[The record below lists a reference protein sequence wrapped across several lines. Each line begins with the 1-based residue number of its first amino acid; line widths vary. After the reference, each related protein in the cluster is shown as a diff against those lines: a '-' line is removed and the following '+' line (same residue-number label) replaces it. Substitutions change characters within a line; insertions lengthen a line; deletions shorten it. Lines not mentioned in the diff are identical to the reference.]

1 MRFFFAFR
9 GSLKGVGMGRRV
21 VLSVAILA
29 AIFAT
34 GCAKKTDDAT
44 LATQI
49 KSQMFSEPQLN
60 GASVEVTSKGGQVTL
75 AGTVPNDAARYK
87 AYKIAN
93 ETAGVAKVNDQMT
106 VAPAPA
112 LEPNP
117 SAHNP
122 EPSST
127 ALNTGALNT
136 GSPARAANKVRNART
151 KNSPDP
157 SDDSQLA
164 ENTPAPQQEPPA
176 EPPVSSN
183 AQEQPVSPAPPQP
196 VQPPT
201 PTPPPPQSRQ
211 VEVPA
216 SSTLTVRMID
226 GVDSSVNNAG
236 EIFHATLESPLVV
249 DNDVVV
255 PRGADIYVR
264 LVSASSAGRMK
275 GKSELHLELVK
286 MEFQGRSY
294 PLVSSTYSATG
305 SSRGKNTAAKVGGG
319 AALGA
324 IIGALAGGGKGA
336 GIGAGVGAAGGAIY
350 QGSTK
355 GKQVKI
361 PAETRL
367 DFQLEQPVTVTVM
380 PRPSNSLVGQQ

>member
-1 MRFFFAFR
+1 
-9 GSLKGVGMGRRV
+9 MGHRV
-21 VLSVAILA
+21 VLSVVVLA
-29 AIFAT
+29 SIFVA
-34 GCAKKTDDAT
+34 GCSGKVDDAT

-49 KSQMFSEPQLN
+49 KSQMFSDVQLN
-60 GASVEVTSKGGQVTL
+60 GANLEVTSKDGQVTL
-75 AGTVPNDAARYK
+75 TGTVASDAARYK

-93 ETAGVAKVNDQMT
+93 EMAGVTKVNDQIT
-106 VAPAPA
+106 VAPRPMLEAKLPTNSAAPKSKA
-112 LEPNP
+112 SKDAPLSRAPDKPRKAPIKNP
-117 SAHNP
+117 
-122 EPSST
+122 
-127 ALNTGALNT
+127 
-136 GSPARAANKVRNART
+136 
-151 KNSPDP
+151 PDP
-157 SDDSQLA
+157 NNNDQIAD
-164 ENTPAPQQEPPA
+164 NTSGTQQEQSPELAPT
-176 EPPVSSN
+176 PD
-183 AQEQPVSPAPPQP
+183 AQAQPVPPPSQP
-196 VQPPT
+196 SLP
-201 PTPPPPQSRQ
+201 PTPPPPPQPRQ
-211 VEVPA
+211 IDVPA
-216 SSTLTVRMID
+216 NSTLTVRMID
-226 GVDSSVNNAG
+226 GVDSSVNSAG
-236 EIFHATLESPLVV
+236 EIFHASLESPLVV

-294 PLVSSTYSATG
+294 PLVSSPYSATG

-350 QGSTK
+350 QGATK

>member
-1 MRFFFAFR
+1 MRFFFAFKE
-9 GSLKGVGMGRRV
+9 SLKGVGMGRRA

-29 AIFAT
+29 AIFAA

-60 GASVEVTSKGGQVTL
+60 GASLEVTSKDGQVTL
-75 AGTVPNDAARYK
+75 AGTVQNDAARYE

-93 ETAGVAKVNDQMT
+93 ETAGVTKVNDQMT

-117 SAHNP
+117 SAHDP

-127 ALNTGALNT
+127 ALNTG
-136 GSPARAANKVRNART
+136 SPARAASKVRKART

-157 SDDSQLA
+157 SDDSQLD
-164 ENTPAPQQEPPA
+164 ENIAAPQQEPPP
-176 EPPVSSN
+176 EPPASPN
-183 AQEQPVSPAPPQP
+183 AQEQLVSPASPQP
-196 VQPPT
+196 MLPPT
-201 PTPPPPQSRQ
+201 PTPPTQPRQ

-226 GVDSSVNNAG
+226 GVDSSVNSAS
-236 EIFHATLESPLVV
+236 EIFHASLESPLVV

-294 PLVSSTYSATG
+294 PLVSSTYSITG

-319 AALGA
+319 TAFGA
-324 IIGALAGGGKGA
+324 IIGAIAGGGKGA

-350 QGSTK
+350 QGATK

-367 DFQLEQPVTVTVM
+367 DFQLDQPVTVTVM
-380 PRPSNSLVGQQ
+380 SRPSNSTVGQQ

>member
-1 MRFFFAFR
+1 MRFFFAFKE
-9 GSLKGVGMGRRV
+9 SLKGVGMGRRA

-29 AIFAT
+29 AIFAA

-60 GASVEVTSKGGQVTL
+60 GASLEVTSKDGQVTL
-75 AGTVPNDAARYK
+75 AGTVQNDAARYE

-93 ETAGVAKVNDQMT
+93 ETAGVTKVNDQMT

-117 SAHNP
+117 SAHDP

-127 ALNTGALNT
+127 ALNTG
-136 GSPARAANKVRNART
+136 SPARAASKVRKART

-157 SDDSQLA
+157 SDDSQLD
-164 ENTPAPQQEPPA
+164 ENIAAPQQEPPP
-176 EPPVSSN
+176 EPPASPN
-183 AQEQPVSPAPPQP
+183 AQEQLVSPASPQP
-196 VQPPT
+196 MLPPT
-201 PTPPPPQSRQ
+201 PTPPTQPRQ

-226 GVDSSVNNAG
+226 GVDSSVNSAS
-236 EIFHATLESPLVV
+236 EIFHASLESPLVV

-294 PLVSSTYSATG
+294 PLVSSTYSITG

-319 AALGA
+319 AAFGA
-324 IIGALAGGGKGA
+324 IIGAIAGGGKGA

-350 QGSTK
+350 QGATK

-367 DFQLEQPVTVTVM
+367 DFQLDQPVTVTVM
-380 PRPSNSLVGQQ
+380 SRPSNSTVGQQ

>member
-1 MRFFFAFR
+1 
-9 GSLKGVGMGRRV
+9 MGRQA
-21 VLSVAILA
+21 VLSIAVLVS
-29 AIFAT
+29 IFAA
-34 GCAKKTDDAT
+34 GCSRKVDDAT

-49 KSQMFSEPQLN
+49 KSQMFSDMQLN
-60 GASVEVTSKGGQVTL
+60 GANLEVTSKDGQVTL

-93 ETAGVAKVNDQMT
+93 ETAGVAKVNDQIT
-106 VAPAPA
+106 VAPRAMLEATLPTNSAAPKSNASKDVPLSRAPDKPRKARVKNPSKPDNDDEIAANTSPNQHEQSSELASTPEAPA
-112 LEPNP
+112 RSVPPP
-117 SAHNP
+117 SQ
-122 EPSST
+122 PS
-127 ALNTGALNT
+127 L
-136 GSPARAANKVRNART
+136 P
-151 KNSPDP
+151 
-157 SDDSQLA
+157 
-164 ENTPAPQQEPPA
+164 
-176 EPPVSSN
+176 
-183 AQEQPVSPAPPQP
+183 
-196 VQPPT
+196 
-201 PTPPPPQSRQ
+201 PTPPPPPQPRQ
-211 VEVPA
+211 IDVPA
-216 SSTLTVRMID
+216 NSTLTVRMID
-226 GVDSSVNNAG
+226 GVDSSVNSAG
-236 EIFHATLESPLVV
+236 EIFHASLESPLVV

-294 PLVSSTYSATG
+294 PLVSNAYSATG
-305 SSRGKNTAAKVGGG
+305 GSRGKNTAAKVGGG

-350 QGSTK
+350 QGATK

-361 PAETRL
+361 PAETML

>member
-1 MRFFFAFR
+1 
-9 GSLKGVGMGRRV
+9 
-21 VLSVAILA
+21 
-29 AIFAT
+29 
-34 GCAKKTDDAT
+34 
-44 LATQI
+44 
-49 KSQMFSEPQLN
+49 
-60 GASVEVTSKGGQVTL
+60 
-75 AGTVPNDAARYK
+75 
-87 AYKIAN
+87 
-93 ETAGVAKVNDQMT
+93 
-106 VAPAPA
+106 
-112 LEPNP
+112 
-117 SAHNP
+117 
-122 EPSST
+122 
-127 ALNTGALNT
+127 
-136 GSPARAANKVRNART
+136 
-151 KNSPDP
+151 
-157 SDDSQLA
+157 
-164 ENTPAPQQEPPA
+164 
-176 EPPVSSN
+176 
-183 AQEQPVSPAPPQP
+183 
-196 VQPPT
+196 
-201 PTPPPPQSRQ
+201 
-211 VEVPA
+211 
-216 SSTLTVRMID
+216 MID
-226 GVDSSVNNAG
+226 GVDSSVNSAG
-236 EIFHATLESPLVV
+236 EIFHASLESPLVV

>member
-1 MRFFFAFR
+1 MSR
-9 GSLKGVGMGRRV
+9 GA
-21 VLSVAILA
+21 VLPVAILV
-29 AIFAT
+29 AIFAA
-34 GCAKKTDDAT
+34 GCAKKTDDIT

-49 KSQMFSEPQLN
+49 KSQMFSEAQLN
-60 GASVEVTSKGGQVTL
+60 GSSLEVTSRNGQVTL

-93 ETAGVAKVNDQMT
+93 ETAGVIKVNDQMA
-106 VAPAPA
+106 VAPTPA
-112 LEPNP
+112 LEPNLPVNDPAPASTPLSNSPPARTADKARKPRPKTSP
-117 SAHNP
+117 SVANENQVADNGPVAQPEQAP
-122 EPSST
+122 EP
-127 ALNTGALNT
+127 
-136 GSPARAANKVRNART
+136 AAM
-151 KNSPDP
+151 P
-157 SDDSQLA
+157 
-164 ENTPAPQQEPPA
+164 
-176 EPPVSSN
+176 N
-183 AQEQPVSPAPPQP
+183 AQEQLVAPAVSQP
-196 VQPPT
+196 VQPPA
-201 PTPPPPQSRQ
+201 PPPPRQ
-211 VEVPA
+211 VDVPA

-236 EIFHATLESPLVV
+236 EIFHASLESPLVV

-294 PLVSSTYSATG
+294 PLVSSTYSVTG

-319 AALGA
+319 AAFGA
-324 IIGALAGGGKGA
+324 IIGAIAGGGKGA

-350 QGSTK
+350 QGATK

-361 PAETRL
+361 LAETRL
-367 DFQLEQPVTVTVM
+367 DFQLDQPVTVTVM
-380 PRPSNSLVGQQ
+380 SRPSNSTVGQQ

>member
-1 MRFFFAFR
+1 
-9 GSLKGVGMGRRV
+9 MGRRA
-21 VLSVAILA
+21 VLSVAILV
-29 AIFAT
+29 AIFAV
-34 GCAKKTDDAT
+34 GCAKKPDDAT

-49 KSQMFSEPQLN
+49 KSQMFSDPQLN
-60 GASVEVTSKGGQVTL
+60 GASLEVTSKNGQVTL

-106 VAPAPA
+106 VAPTPA
-112 LEPNP
+112 LEPNSP
-117 SAHNP
+117 TTNP
-122 EPSST
+122 APGSV
-127 ALNTGALNT
+127 ALND
-136 GSPARAANKVRNART
+136 SPPARAADKTRKART
-151 KNSPDP
+151 KSSPP
-157 SDDSQLA
+157 PADDNQIV
-164 ENTPAPQQEPPA
+164 ENAAAPQQAPPELPAAPDVQRQPVPPA
-176 EPPVSSN
+176 TPE
-183 AQEQPVSPAPPQP
+183 A
-196 VQPPT
+196 VQLPL
-201 PTPPPPQSRQ
+201 PTPPPPQPRQ

-226 GVDSSVNNAG
+226 GVDASVNSAG
-236 EIFHATLESPLVV
+236 EIFHASLESPLVV

-294 PLVSSTYSATG
+294 PLVSSTYSVTG

-324 IIGALAGGGKGA
+324 IIGAIAGGGKGA

-350 QGSTK
+350 QGATK

-367 DFQLEQPVTVTVM
+367 DFQLEQPVTVTVL
-380 PRPSNSLVGQQ
+380 PRPSNSVVGQQ

>member
-1 MRFFFAFR
+1 
-9 GSLKGVGMGRRV
+9 MGRRV
-21 VLSVAILA
+21 VLSVVMLLSIVA
-29 AIFAT
+29 A
-34 GCAKKTDDAT
+34 GCSKKVDDAT

-49 KSQMFSEPQLN
+49 KSEMFSEPQLN
-60 GASVEVTSKGGQVTL
+60 GANLDVTSKEGQVTL

-93 ETAGVAKVNDQMT
+93 ETAGVTKVNDQIT
-106 VAPAPA
+106 VAPPPVLESTLPATSAARKSNASKDAPLSRA
-112 LEPNP
+112 SDKPRKARAQNP
-117 SAHNP
+117 P
-122 EPSST
+122 EPVSD
-127 ALNTGALNT
+127 NQ
-136 GSPARAANKVRNART
+136 AAADTNLT
-151 KNSPDP
+151 
-157 SDDSQLA
+157 
-164 ENTPAPQQEPPA
+164 QQEQSAELRQTPDAQAQPVPPA
-176 EPPVSSN
+176 AAEPSLP
-183 AQEQPVSPAPPQP
+183 
-196 VQPPT
+196 
-201 PTPPPPQSRQ
+201 PTPPPPPQPRQ
-211 VEVPA
+211 IEVPVN
-216 SSTLTVRMID
+216 STLTVRMID
-226 GVDSSVNNAG
+226 GVDSSVNSAG
-236 EIFHATLESPLVV
+236 EIFHASLESPLVV

-294 PLVSSTYSATG
+294 PLVSSAYSATG

-350 QGSTK
+350 QGATK

-380 PRPSNSLVGQQ
+380 PRTSNSLVGQQ

>member
-1 MRFFFAFR
+1 
-9 GSLKGVGMGRRV
+9 MGRRT
-21 VLSVAILA
+21 VLFVAILA
-29 AIFAT
+29 AISAT

-60 GASVEVTSKGGQVTL
+60 GTSLEVTSKDGQVTL

-93 ETAGVAKVNDQMT
+93 ETAGVTKVNDQMT

-112 LEPNP
+112 LEPKFPANNP
-117 SAHNP
+117 ASA
-122 EPSST
+122 
-127 ALNTGALNT
+127 TGND
-136 GSPARAANKVRNART
+136 SPPARTADKARKSRT
-151 KNSPDP
+151 KNSPRLPD
-157 SDDSQLA
+157 
-164 ENTPAPQQEPPA
+164 ENQTPDNAPAPQQDQPPEPPA
-176 EPPVSSN
+176 APYAQDQLVAPAVS
-183 AQEQPVSPAPPQP
+183 QP

-201 PTPPPPQSRQ
+201 PPPPRQ
-211 VEVPA
+211 IEVPA
-216 SSTLTVRMID
+216 TSTLTVRMID

-236 EIFHATLESPLVV
+236 EIFHASLESPLVV

-294 PLVSSTYSATG
+294 PLVSSTYSVTG

-319 AALGA
+319 AAFGA
-324 IIGALAGGGKGA
+324 IIGAIAGGGKGA

-350 QGSTK
+350 QGATK

-367 DFQLEQPVTVTVM
+367 DFQLDQPVMVTVM
-380 PRPSNSLVGQQ
+380 SRPSTSTVGQQ

>member
-1 MRFFFAFR
+1 
-9 GSLKGVGMGRRV
+9 MGRRV
-21 VLSVAILA
+21 VLSVVVLASILA
-29 AIFAT
+29 A
-34 GCAKKTDDAT
+34 GCSRKVDDAT

-49 KSQMFSEPQLN
+49 KSQMFSDPQLN
-60 GASVEVTSKGGQVTL
+60 AANLEVTSKDGQVTL

-93 ETAGVAKVNDQMT
+93 ETAGVTKVNDQMT
-106 VAPAPA
+106 VAPPPMLGPTPPTSSAAPKS
-112 LEPNP
+112 
-117 SAHNP
+117 SASKDVPLSRAPDKPRKARVKPPP
-122 EPSST
+122 EP
-127 ALNTGALNT
+127 AGDDQIADNT
-136 GSPARAANKVRNART
+136 SRT
-151 KNSPDP
+151 
-157 SDDSQLA
+157 
-164 ENTPAPQQEPPA
+164 QQEQSADLPPTPDAQAQPVPPPA
-176 EPPVSSN
+176 
-183 AQEQPVSPAPPQP
+183 QPSLP
-196 VQPPT
+196 
-201 PTPPPPQSRQ
+201 PTPPPPQPRQ
-211 VEVPA
+211 SEVPA

-226 GVDSSVNNAG
+226 VVDSSVNSAG
-236 EIFHATLESPLVV
+236 EIFHASLESPVVV

>member
-1 MRFFFAFR
+1 LRFFFALR
-9 GSLKGVGMGRRV
+9 ELLEGVDMGRRA
-21 VLSVAILA
+21 VLSVAVLL
-29 AIFAT
+29 AIFSA
-34 GCAKKTDDAT
+34 GCSKKVDDAT

-49 KSQMFSEPQLN
+49 KSQMFSDPQLN
-60 GASVEVTSKGGQVTL
+60 GASLEVTSKDGQVTL

-93 ETAGVAKVNDQMT
+93 ETAGVTKVNDQMT
-106 VAPAPA
+106 IAPAPA
-112 LEPNP
+112 LEPTPPTTNGT
-117 SAHNP
+117 P
-122 EPSST
+122 EST
-127 ALNTGALNT
+127 ASNGVP
-136 GSPARAANKVRNART
+136 PARADDKPRKSRV
-151 KNSPDP
+151 KNSAPPANDNRIADKSAAQQSAQESEP
-157 SDDSQLA
+157 P
-164 ENTPAPQQEPPA
+164 PAPDVQA
-176 EPPVSSN
+176 EPP
-183 AQEQPVSPAPPQP
+183 QPPAPQP
-196 VQPPT
+196 VQPAP
-201 PTPPPPQSRQ
+201 PPPPPQPRQ
-211 VEVPA
+211 IEVPA

-236 EIFHATLESPLVV
+236 EIFHASLESPLVV

-294 PLVSSTYSATG
+294 PLVSSTYSVTG

-350 QGSTK
+350 QGAMK

-361 PAETRL
+361 PAETKL

-380 PRPSNSLVGQQ
+380 PRPSNFAVGQP

>member
-9 GSLKGVGMGRRV
+9 GSLKGVGMGRRA

-29 AIFAT
+29 AVFAA

-60 GASVEVTSKGGQVTL
+60 GASVEVTSKDGQVTL

-117 SAHNP
+117 SAQNP
-122 EPSST
+122 EPSPT
-127 ALNTGALNT
+127 ALNT
-136 GSPARAANKVRNART
+136 GSPARAANKVRKART

-176 EPPVSSN
+176 EPPTSPN
-183 AQEQPVSPAPPQP
+183 AQEQPVSPASPQP
-196 VQPPT
+196 VLPPT
-201 PTPPPPQSRQ
+201 PTPPPPQPRQ
-211 VEVPA
+211 TEVPA

-226 GVDSSVNNAG
+226 GVDSSVNSAG
-236 EIFHATLESPLVV
+236 EIFHASLESPLVV

-264 LVSASSAGRMK
+264 LVSASSAGHMK

-294 PLVSSTYSATG
+294 PLVSNAYSITG

-319 AALGA
+319 AAFGA
-324 IIGALAGGGKGA
+324 IIGAIAGGGKGA

-350 QGSTK
+350 QGATK

-361 PAETRL
+361 QAETRL
-367 DFQLEQPVTVTVM
+367 DFQLDQPVTVTVM
-380 PRPSNSLVGQQ
+380 SRPSNSTVGQQ

>member
-1 MRFFFAFR
+1 M
-9 GSLKGVGMGRRV
+9 GSRV
-21 VLSVAILA
+21 VLSIVVLVSVFA
-29 AIFAT
+29 A
-34 GCAKKTDDAT
+34 GCSRKVDDAT

-49 KSQMFSEPQLN
+49 KSQMFSDIQLN
-60 GASVEVTSKGGQVTL
+60 GANLEVTSKDGQVTL

-93 ETAGVAKVNDQMT
+93 ETAGVTKVNDQIT
-106 VAPAPA
+106 VAPRPMLEATLPTNSAAPKSNA
-112 LEPNP
+112 SKDFPLSGAPDKPRKARVKNP
-117 SAHNP
+117 
-122 EPSST
+122 
-127 ALNTGALNT
+127 
-136 GSPARAANKVRNART
+136 
-151 KNSPDP
+151 PDP
-157 SDDSQLA
+157 NSGDQI
-164 ENTPAPQQEPPA
+164 PANMPPTQ
-176 EPPVSSN
+176 
-183 AQEQPVSPAPPQP
+183 QEQPSELAPTPDAQAQTVPPPAQP
-196 VQPPT
+196 SLP
-201 PTPPPPQSRQ
+201 PTPPPPPQPRQ
-211 VEVPA
+211 IDVPA
-216 SSTLTVRMID
+216 NSTLTVRMID
-226 GVDSSVNNAG
+226 GVDSSVNSAG
-236 EIFHATLESPLVV
+236 EIFHASLESPLVV

-294 PLVSSTYSATG
+294 PLVSNAYSATG

-324 IIGALAGGGKGA
+324 IIGTLAGGGKGA

-350 QGSTK
+350 QGATK

>member
-1 MRFFFAFR
+1 
-9 GSLKGVGMGRRV
+9 MGRGA
-21 VLSVAILA
+21 VLSVAILVGISA
-29 AIFAT
+29 A
-34 GCAKKTDDAT
+34 GCAKKADDAT

-49 KSQMFSEPQLN
+49 KSQMFSDPQLN
-60 GASVEVTSKGGQVTL
+60 GASLEVTSKDGQVTL
-75 AGTVPNDAARYK
+75 AGAVPNDAARYK

-106 VAPAPA
+106 VAPTPA
-112 LEPNP
+112 LEPNSP
-117 SAHNP
+117 TTNP
-122 EPSST
+122 APASI
-127 ALNTGALNT
+127 ALS
-136 GSPARAANKVRNART
+136 GSPPARAADKARKART
-151 KNSPDP
+151 ISSPHP
-157 SDDSQLA
+157 ADDNQIVEDTA
-164 ENTPAPQQEPPA
+164 APQQAPPELPAAPDVQQQPVPPA
-176 EPPVSSN
+176 T
-183 AQEQPVSPAPPQP
+183 PQA
-196 VQPPT
+196 VQPPL
-201 PTPPPPQSRQ
+201 PTPPPPQPRQ

-226 GVDSSVNNAG
+226 GVDASVNSAG
-236 EIFHATLESPLVV
+236 EIFHASLESPLVV

-294 PLVSSTYSATG
+294 PLVSSTYSVTG
-305 SSRGKNTAAKVGGG
+305 SSAARTPRRRWGG

-324 IIGALAGGGKGA
+324 IIGAIAGGGKGA

-350 QGSTK
+350 QGATK

-367 DFQLEQPVTVTVM
+367 DFQLDQPVTVTVL
-380 PRPSNSLVGQQ
+380 PRPSNSVVGQQ

>member
-1 MRFFFAFR
+1 MRFFFAFKE
-9 GSLKGVGMGRRV
+9 SLKGVGMGRRA
-21 VLSVAILA
+21 VLSIAILA
-29 AIFAT
+29 AIFAA

-60 GASVEVTSKGGQVTL
+60 GASLEVTSKDGQVTL
-75 AGTVPNDAARYK
+75 AGTVQNDAARYK

-93 ETAGVAKVNDQMT
+93 ETAGVTKVNDQMT

-112 LEPNP
+112 LEPDP
-117 SAHNP
+117 PAHNP

-127 ALNTGALNT
+127 ALNTG
-136 GSPARAANKVRNART
+136 SPAHATNKVRKART

-164 ENTPAPQQEPPA
+164 DDAVASQQEPPPELPA
-176 EPPVSSN
+176 PPN
-183 AQEQPVSPAPPQP
+183 APEQPVSPTSPQP
-196 VQPPT
+196 MLPPT
-201 PTPPPPQSRQ
+201 PTPPPPQPRQ

-236 EIFHATLESPLVV
+236 EIFHASLESPLVV

-294 PLVSSTYSATG
+294 PLVSNTYSITG

-319 AALGA
+319 AAFGA
-324 IIGALAGGGKGA
+324 IIGAIAGGGKGA

-350 QGSTK
+350 QGATK

-361 PAETRL
+361 QAETRL
-367 DFQLEQPVTVTVM
+367 DFQLDQPVTVTVM
-380 PRPSNSLVGQQ
+380 SRPSNSTVGQQ

>member
-1 MRFFFAFR
+1 
-9 GSLKGVGMGRRV
+9 MGRRV
-21 VLSVAILA
+21 VLSIAVLVS
-29 AIFAT
+29 IFAA
-34 GCAKKTDDAT
+34 GCSRKVDDAT

-49 KSQMFSEPQLN
+49 KSQMFSDMQLN
-60 GASVEVTSKGGQVTL
+60 GANLEVTSKDGQVTL

-93 ETAGVAKVNDQMT
+93 ETPGVTKVNDQIT
-106 VAPAPA
+106 VAPRPMLDATPPTNSAAPKSNA
-112 LEPNP
+112 SKDVPLSRAPDKRSKTRVKSP
-117 SAHNP
+117 P
-122 EPSST
+122 EPDNGDQIPT
-127 ALNTGALNT
+127 NT
-136 GSPARAANKVRNART
+136 SPT
-151 KNSPDP
+151 
-157 SDDSQLA
+157 
-164 ENTPAPQQEPPA
+164 QQEQSSELAPTPDAQAQTVPPPA
-176 EPPVSSN
+176 
-183 AQEQPVSPAPPQP
+183 QPSL
-196 VQPPT
+196 PPT
-201 PTPPPPQSRQ
+201 APPPPQPRQ
-211 VEVPA
+211 IDVPA
-216 SSTLTVRMID
+216 NSTLTVRMID
-226 GVDSSVNNAG
+226 GVDSSVNSAG
-236 EIFHATLESPLVV
+236 EIFHASLESPLVV

-361 PAETRL
+361 PVETRL

-380 PRPSNSLVGQQ
+380 PRPSNSLVGQL

>member
-1 MRFFFAFR
+1 
-9 GSLKGVGMGRRV
+9 MGRRA

-29 AIFAT
+29 AVFAA

-60 GASVEVTSKGGQVTL
+60 GASVEVTSKDGQVTL

-93 ETAGVAKVNDQMT
+93 ETAGVTKVNDQMT

-112 LEPNP
+112 LGLNP
-117 SAHNP
+117 PAHNP

-127 ALNTGALNT
+127 ALNT
-136 GSPARAANKVRNART
+136 GSPARAANKVRKART
-151 KNSPDP
+151 KNSLAPT
-157 SDDSQLA
+157 DDSQLA
-164 ENTPAPQQEPPA
+164 DDAVASQQEPPP
-176 EPPVSSN
+176 EPLASPN
-183 AQEQPVSPAPPQP
+183 AQEQPVAPASPQP
-196 VQPPT
+196 VLPPT
-201 PTPPPPQSRQ
+201 PTPPPPQPRQ
-211 VEVPA
+211 VEVPV

-226 GVDSSVNNAG
+226 GVDSSLNSAG
-236 EIFHATLESPLVV
+236 EIFHASLESPLVV

-294 PLVSSTYSATG
+294 SLVSSTYSITG

-319 AALGA
+319 AAFGA
-324 IIGALAGGGKGA
+324 IIGAIAGGGKGA

-350 QGSTK
+350 QGATK

-361 PAETRL
+361 QAETRL
-367 DFQLEQPVTVTVM
+367 DFQLDQPVTVTVM
-380 PRPSNSLVGQQ
+380 SRPSNSTVGQQ

>member
-1 MRFFFAFR
+1 MRFFFAFQE
-9 GSLKGVGMGRRV
+9 SLKGVGMGRRA

-29 AIFAT
+29 AIFAA

-60 GASVEVTSKGGQVTL
+60 GASLEVTSKDGQVTL

-93 ETAGVAKVNDQMT
+93 ETAGVTKVNDQMT

-117 SAHNP
+117 SAHDP

-127 ALNTGALNT
+127 ALNTG
-136 GSPARAANKVRNART
+136 SPARAASKVRKART
-151 KNSPDP
+151 KNSPAP
-157 SDDSQLA
+157 SDDSQLD
-164 ENTPAPQQEPPA
+164 ENIAAPQQEPPP
-176 EPPVSSN
+176 EPPASPN
-183 AQEQPVSPAPPQP
+183 AQEQLVSPASPRP
-196 VQPPT
+196 VLPPT
-201 PTPPPPQSRQ
+201 PTPPPQPRQ

-226 GVDSSVNNAG
+226 GVDSSVSNAG
-236 EIFHATLESPLVV
+236 EIFHASLESPLVV

-294 PLVSSTYSATG
+294 PLVSNTYSITG

-319 AALGA
+319 AAFGA
-324 IIGALAGGGKGA
+324 IIGAIAGGGKGA

-350 QGSTK
+350 QGATK

-361 PAETRL
+361 QAETRL
-367 DFQLEQPVTVTVM
+367 DFQLDQPVTVTVM
-380 PRPSNSLVGQQ
+380 SRPSNSTVGQQ

>member
-1 MRFFFAFR
+1 MRFFFAFK
-9 GSLKGVGMGRRV
+9 GSLEGVGMERRA
-21 VLSVAILA
+21 VLFVAVLV
-29 AIFAT
+29 AIFAA
-34 GCAKKTDDAT
+34 GCAKKADDAT

-49 KSQMFSEPQLN
+49 KSQMFSDPQLN
-60 GASVEVTSKGGQVTL
+60 GASLEVTSKDGQVTL
-75 AGTVPNDAARYK
+75 AGTVPNDAARYE
-87 AYKIAN
+87 AYKIAS
-93 ETAGVAKVNDQMT
+93 ETAGATKVNDQMT

-117 SAHNP
+117 PANNP
-122 EPSST
+122 PSGST
-127 ALNTGALNT
+127 ALNSAP
-136 GSPARAANKVRNART
+136 PARAADKARKPRP
-151 KNSPDP
+151 KNSPSNADDNQIADNP
-157 SDDSQLA
+157 SPPREQPPP
-164 ENTPAPQQEPPA
+164 EPPPAPD
-176 EPPVSSN
+176 V
-183 AQEQPVSPAPPQP
+183 QEQPVSPAAAQP
-196 VQPPT
+196 VLP
-201 PTPPPPQSRQ
+201 PTPPPPQPRQ
-211 VEVPA
+211 IEVPA

-236 EIFHATLESPLVV
+236 EIFHASLESPLVV

-255 PRGADIYVR
+255 SRGADIYVR

-294 PLVSSTYSATG
+294 PLVSSTYSLTG

-324 IIGALAGGGKGA
+324 IIGAIAGGGKGA

-350 QGSTK
+350 QGATK

-367 DFQLEQPVTVTVM
+367 DFQLDQPVTVTVM
-380 PRPSNSLVGQQ
+380 PRPSDSAVGQQ

>member
-1 MRFFFAFR
+1 MRFFFAFKE
-9 GSLKGVGMGRRV
+9 SLKGVGMGRRA

-29 AIFAT
+29 AIFAA

-60 GASVEVTSKGGQVTL
+60 GASLEVTSKDGQVTL
-75 AGTVPNDAARYK
+75 AGTVQNDAARYE

-93 ETAGVAKVNDQMT
+93 ETAGVTKVNDQMT

-117 SAHNP
+117 SAHDP

-127 ALNTGALNT
+127 ALNTG
-136 GSPARAANKVRNART
+136 SPARAASKVRKART

-157 SDDSQLA
+157 SDDSQLD
-164 ENTPAPQQEPPA
+164 ENIAAPQQEPPP
-176 EPPVSSN
+176 EPPASPN
-183 AQEQPVSPAPPQP
+183 AQEQLVSPASPRP
-196 VQPPT
+196 VLPPT
-201 PTPPPPQSRQ
+201 PTPPPQPRQ

-226 GVDSSVNNAG
+226 GVDSSVSNAG
-236 EIFHATLESPLVV
+236 EIFHASLESPLVV

-294 PLVSSTYSATG
+294 PLVSSTYSITG

-319 AALGA
+319 AAFGA
-324 IIGALAGGGKGA
+324 IIGAIAGGGKGA

-350 QGSTK
+350 QGATK

-361 PAETRL
+361 QAETRL
-367 DFQLEQPVTVTVM
+367 DFQLDQPVTVTVM
-380 PRPSNSLVGQQ
+380 SRPSNSTVGQQ

>member
-1 MRFFFAFR
+1 
-9 GSLKGVGMGRRV
+9 MGRQA
-21 VLSVAILA
+21 VLSIAVLVS
-29 AIFAT
+29 IFAA
-34 GCAKKTDDAT
+34 GCSRKVDDAT

-49 KSQMFSEPQLN
+49 KSQMFSEMQLN
-60 GASVEVTSKGGQVTL
+60 GANLEVTSKDGQVTL
-75 AGTVPNDAARYK
+75 TGTVPNDAARYK

-93 ETAGVAKVNDQMT
+93 ETAGVAKVNDQIT
-106 VAPAPA
+106 VAPRPIPEATPPTNSAAPKSNASKDVPLSRAPDKPRKARVKNPSEPKNDNEIAANTSPNQQEQSSELASTPEAPA
-112 LEPNP
+112 R
-117 SAHNP
+117 S
-122 EPSST
+122 
-127 ALNTGALNT
+127 
-136 GSPARAANKVRNART
+136 V
-151 KNSPDP
+151 
-157 SDDSQLA
+157 
-164 ENTPAPQQEPPA
+164 PPA
-176 EPPVSSN
+176 S
-183 AQEQPVSPAPPQP
+183 QPSLP
-196 VQPPT
+196 
-201 PTPPPPQSRQ
+201 PTPPPPPQPRQ
-211 VEVPA
+211 IDVPA
-216 SSTLTVRMID
+216 NSTLTVRMID
-226 GVDSSVNNAG
+226 GVDSSVNSAG
-236 EIFHATLESPLVV
+236 EIFHASLESPLVV

-294 PLVSSTYSATG
+294 PLVSNAYSATG

-350 QGSTK
+350 QGATK
-355 GKQVKI
+355 GKQIKI
-361 PAETRL
+361 PAETML

>member
-1 MRFFFAFR
+1 MRFFFAFKE
-9 GSLKGVGMGRRV
+9 SLKGVGMGRRV
-21 VLSVAILA
+21 VVFVAIIA
-29 AIFAT
+29 AIFAA
-34 GCAKKTDDAT
+34 GCAKKADDAT

-60 GASVEVTSKGGQVTL
+60 ATSLEVTSKGWQVTV

-93 ETAGVAKVNDQMT
+93 ETPGVTKVNDQMT
-106 VAPAPA
+106 VALAPA

-117 SAHNP
+117 EANNP
-122 EPSST
+122 RSSST
-127 ALNTGALNT
+127 ALNT
-136 GSPARAANKVRNART
+136 GSPARAANKVRKART

-157 SDDSQLA
+157 TDDNQIP
-164 ENTPAPQQEPPA
+164 ENTVAPQQEPPHELPA
-176 EPPVSSN
+176 SPNVQEPVSL
-183 AQEQPVSPAPPQP
+183 AAAQPVL
-196 VQPPT
+196 PPT
-201 PTPPPPQSRQ
+201 PTPPPPQPRQ
-211 VEVPA
+211 IEVPA

-226 GVDSSVNNAG
+226 GIDSSVNNAG
-236 EIFHATLESPLVV
+236 EIFHASLESPLVV

-294 PLVSSTYSATG
+294 PLVSSTYSITG

-324 IIGALAGGGKGA
+324 IIGAIAGGGKGA

-350 QGSTK
+350 QGATK

-361 PAETRL
+361 QAETRL
-367 DFQLEQPVTVTVM
+367 DFQLDQPVAVTVV
-380 PRPSNSLVGQQ
+380 PRPSDSAVGQQ